1 MCLCS
6 AEAAP
11 FQTHVFTQFIFL
23 VAAVFKLK
31 SVYVQRLLRLNKHM
45 RSISFYCQRF
55 LCLSTDM
62 FLFPAVSVSKEKTV
76 LLSSYCI

>member
-1 MCLCS
+1 MGLCS

-11 FQTHVFTQFIFL
+11 QQTHVFTQFIFL
-23 VAAVFKLK
+23 AAAMFKLK

-45 RSISFYCQRF
+45 CSISFYCQLF

-62 FLFPAVSVSKEKTV
+62 FLFPAVSASK
-76 LLSSYCI
+76 